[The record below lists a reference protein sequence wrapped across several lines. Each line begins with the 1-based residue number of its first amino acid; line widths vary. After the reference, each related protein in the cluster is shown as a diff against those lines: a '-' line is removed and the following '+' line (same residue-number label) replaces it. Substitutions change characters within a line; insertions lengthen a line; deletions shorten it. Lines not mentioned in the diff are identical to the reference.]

1 MDDSTNTPALTALG
15 YHLATLPVEPR
26 VGKMMLYGA
35 IFGCVEPALTIA
47 ASMSGRCVNSSIYST
62 LCVAHCKTWP
72 YSLNTAAVCRATV
85 VVLESIA

>member
-47 ASMSGRCVNSSIYST
+47 ASMSGRCVSCSIYS
-62 LCVAHCKTWP
+62 
-72 YSLNTAAVCRATV
+72 SR
-85 VVLESIA
+85 IA

>member
-47 ASMSGRCVNSSIYST
+47 ASMSGRYVT
-62 LCVAHCKTWP
+62 
-72 YSLNTAAVCRATV
+72 
-85 VVLESIA
+85 